1 MCHIEHVNADLSQM
15 DFGHTCSKRIDFP
28 ILNTSN
34 NMKIDAAR
42 FNCWRAWK
50 EPIYIRSFSVH
61 KKNVPSYLLRIIIII
76 IIGTK

>member
-1 MCHIEHVNADLSQM
+1 M
-15 DFGHTCSKRIDFP
+15 DFGHSKRIDFP
-28 ILNTSN
+28 ILNTS

-42 FNCWRAWK
+42 FNCWRAWI

-61 KKNVPSYLLRIIIII
+61 KKNVPWNMGRLKSVENIIII